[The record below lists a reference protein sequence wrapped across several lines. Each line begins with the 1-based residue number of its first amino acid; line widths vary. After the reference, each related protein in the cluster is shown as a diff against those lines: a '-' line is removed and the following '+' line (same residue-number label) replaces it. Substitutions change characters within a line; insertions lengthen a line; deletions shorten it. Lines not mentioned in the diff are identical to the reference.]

1 MRFVLIVIGLIIAA
15 LIGLYIY
22 GGMIEPETRLIEQD
36 VTEGY
41 DAQQEN

>member
-1 MRFVLIVIGLIIAA
+1 MRFVLIVIGLVIAG

-36 VTEGY
+36 VTEGAN
-41 DAQQEN
+41 AQPDD